1 MHLVFRLTNCQF
13 TKNLKIILYLKK
25 IVIAYCHPLL
35 PDNYEISLKWLHQL
49 REKLGLIHLWR
60 PHGGERGGGG
70 GGRRKRAQNVDEC
83 ECFIRDGGGLFNK
96 MSGRSQVKKINNH
109 KSKIFKT
116 LIAGSIS
123 ISNIFSGNIPPCEE
137 SDNFKEKW

>member
-1 MHLVFRLTNCQF
+1 MHLVFRLTNRQF
-13 TKNLKIILYLKK
+13 TKNLKIILNLKK

-60 PHGGERGGGG
+60 PHRGGRWGGGG
-70 GGRRKRAQNVDEC
+70 GWRKRAQNLDEC
-83 ECFIRDGGGLFNK
+83 ECFIRDGGLFNK
-96 MSGRSQVKKINNH
+96 MCGRPQVKKINNH
-109 KSKIFKT
+109 KSKIFKI

-123 ISNIFSGNIPPCEE
+123 ISDSFSGNIPPCEE

>member
-1 MHLVFRLTNCQF
+1 MHLVFRLTNRQF
-13 TKNLKIILYLKK
+13 TKNLKVTLNLKK

-60 PHGGERGGGG
+60 PHRGERWGGGW
-70 GGRRKRAQNVDEC
+70 RKRAQNVDEC
-83 ECFIRDGGGLFNK
+83 ECFT
-96 MSGRSQVKKINNH
+96 SPQVKKINNH
-109 KSKIFKT
+109 KSKIFKI

-123 ISNIFSGNIPPCEE
+123 ISDSFSGNIPPCEE

>member
-1 MHLVFRLTNCQF
+1 MHLVFRLTNRQF
-13 TKNLKIILYLKK
+13 TKNLKIILCLKK

-49 REKLGLIHLWR
+49 RRKLGLIHLWR
-60 PHGGERGGGG
+60 PHGGESGG
-70 GGRRKRAQNVDEC
+70 RKRAQNVDEC
-83 ECFIRDGGGLFNK
+83 ECFIRDGGLFNK
-96 MSGRSQVKKINNH
+96 MSGRPQVKKINNH
-109 KSKIFKT
+109 KSKIFKI

-123 ISNIFSGNIPPCEE
+123 ISDSFSGNIPPCEE

>member
-1 MHLVFRLTNCQF
+1 MHLVFRLTNRQF
-13 TKNLKIILYLKK
+13 TKNLKIILCLKK

-49 REKLGLIHLWR
+49 RRKLGLIHLWR
-60 PHGGERGGGG
+60 PHGGESGG

-83 ECFIRDGGGLFNK
+83 ECFIRDGGLFNK
-96 MSGRSQVKKINNH
+96 MSGRPQVKKINNH
-109 KSKIFKT
+109 KSKIFKI

-123 ISNIFSGNIPPCEE
+123 ISDSFSGNIPPCEE